1 MWCGRLCLYS
11 TVLNI
16 FLINLK
22 PHKMKKTIQSI
33 LAAMFV
39 ATTAFA
45 QIPNSGFENWTTVG
59 AYSNPDGWG
68 TMNNTTAIATVYTA
82 TKGTPGSPGASYLKL
97 TSKTVSG
104 FGVVNGIA
112 VSGVLDSMTMTPK
125 SGFAYNVRSANLTG
139 KWQHMIYG
147 SSQGSIQVTLTRWDT
162 GMNMRMPVAS
172 GSVTLSGMAM
182 SWANFS
188 IPLTYVDGNNPDT
201 CIIVMKAS
209 GSAPTNNDYLWVD
222 NLAFSG
228 MVTGIE
234 NHESFVTDMV
244 VYPNPSSE
252 NVNFKF
258 NIKTAQQVSIE
269 ITDINGKLI
278 RSTNFGK
285 IQGETT
291 QSMNISG
298 IAKGTYF
305 VKINGES
312 ATETRKLVIE

>member
-1 MWCGRLCLYS
+1 MLYGTGVSVCTILYS
-11 TVLNI
+11 I
-16 FLINLK
+16 FINLK
-22 PHKMKKTIQSI
+22 SHKMKTINSMI
-33 LAAMFV
+33 MAMFIT
-39 ATTAFA
+39 ASAFA

-59 AYSNPDGWG
+59 SYSNPDGWG
-68 TMNNTTAIATVYTA
+68 TMNNTTAIASVYTA

-112 VSGVLDSMTMTPK
+112 VSGVLDSITMTPK
-125 SGFAYNVRSANLTG
+125 SGFAYNMRPANFTG

-162 GMNMRMPVAS
+162 GMNMRMNVAS
-172 GSVTLSGMAM
+172 GSVTLAGMAM
-182 SWANFS
+182 SWANFT

-228 MVTGIE
+228 TVTGIE
-234 NHESFVTDMV
+234 NQESFVTDMSI
-244 VYPNPSSE
+244 YPNPSSDM
-252 NVNFKF
+252 VNFKF
-258 NIKTAQQVSIE
+258 NIKTAQQINIE
-269 ITDINGKLI
+269 ISDINGKLI
-278 RSTNFGK
+278 RSESFGR
-285 IQGETT
+285 IQGETN
-291 QSMNISG
+291 QNMNISG

-305 VKINGES
+305 VKIKGEKS
-312 ATETRKLVIE
+312 IETRKLVIE

>member
-1 MWCGRLCLYS
+1 
-11 TVLNI
+11 
-16 FLINLK
+16 
-22 PHKMKKTIQSI
+22 MKKIIQSI
-33 LAAMFV
+33 FAAMFV
-39 ATTAFA
+39 ATSALA

-59 AYSNPDGWG
+59 SYSNPDGWG
-68 TMNNTTAIATVYTA
+68 TMNNTTAIASVYTA
-82 TKGTPGSPGASYLKL
+82 TKGTPGSPGTSYLKL

-125 SGFAYNVRSANLTG
+125 SGFAYAMRPVSLTG

-201 CIIVMKAS
+201 CIIIMKAS

-228 MVTGIE
+228 SVTGIE
-234 NHESFVTDMV
+234 NQESLVSEMTVF
-244 VYPNPSSE
+244 PNPSSE
-252 NVNFKF
+252 VVNFNF
-258 NIKTAQQVSIE
+258 DIKSPQQISVE
-269 ITDINGKLI
+269 ISDINGKLI
-278 RSTNFGK
+278 RSTNLGK
-285 IQGETT
+285 LQGDVKH
-291 QSMNISG
+291 SINIAG
-298 IAKGTYF
+298 VAKGTYL
-305 VKINGES
+305 VRIVGERS
-312 ATETRKLVIE
+312 VETRKLIIE

>member
-1 MWCGRLCLYS
+1 MLYGTGVSVCTILYS
-11 TVLNI
+11 I
-16 FLINLK
+16 FINLK
-22 PHKMKKTIQSI
+22 SHKMKTINSMI
-33 LAAMFV
+33 MAMFIT
-39 ATTAFA
+39 ASAFA

-59 AYSNPDGWG
+59 SYSNPDGWG
-68 TMNNTTAIATVYTA
+68 TMNNTTAIASVYTA

-112 VSGVLDSMTMTPK
+112 VSGVLDSITMTPK
-125 SGFAYNVRSANLTG
+125 SGFAYNMRPANFTG

-182 SWANFS
+182 SWANFT

-228 MVTGIE
+228 TVTGIE
-234 NHESFVTDMV
+234 NQESFVTDMSI
-244 VYPNPSSE
+244 YPNPSSDM
-252 NVNFKF
+252 VNFKF
-258 NIKTAQQVSIE
+258 NIKAAQQISIE
-269 ITDINGKLI
+269 ISDINGKLI
-278 RSTNFGK
+278 RSEIFGK
-285 IQGETT
+285 IQGETN
-291 QSMNISG
+291 QNMNISG

-305 VKINGES
+305 VKVKGEKS
-312 ATETRKLVIE
+312 IETRKLVIE